1 MQKSICCSIVAM
13 LSWIM
18 LYAQNQPPVNPNQQ
32 KIKFKP
38 KSGIGLKAG
47 YNWSYATANQTGV
60 SLKSKSGYMIGAF
73 LSPGGKRSGLGFR
86 SEIIYSHQGY
96 SFEEGGKNTD
106 VLNDY
111 LYLPQLTTFSIGKK
125 FQLQLGGQ
133 MGILL
138 NAKKSSASKDSS
150 MMDIMNRI
158 DYGFAGG
165 IELNPVAG
173 LIIGG
178 RYNLGLGKMYKRF
191 QQQYSGQNGQV
202 PYPLPFN
209 PETTNLKNGV
219 IQLFIGYKF

>member
-1 MQKSICCSIVAM
+1 MQKSICCSIVM
-13 LSWIM
+13 VLSC
-18 LYAQNQPPVNPNQQ
+18 LVVYAQNQTSVNPNQQ
-32 KIKFKP
+32 KIKNKS
-38 KSGIGLKAG
+38 KSGIGIKAG
-47 YNWSYATANQTGV
+47 YNWSYVTANQSGV
-60 SLKSKSGYMIGAF
+60 SLNSKSGYMVGAF

-86 SEIIYSHQGY
+86 SEIIYSRQGY
-96 SFEEGGKNTD
+96 SYEDGGKNTD
-106 VLNDY
+106 ILNDY
-111 LYLPQLTTFSIGKK
+111 LYLPQLTTFTIGKV

-191 QQQYSGQNGQV
+191 QQQYSGQGAQV

-219 IQLFIGYKF
+219 IQVFVGYKF